1 MLSRPLPICVLGR
14 AMNKYLATLFAVS
27 LGTAAVTGGNGGS
40 AAQEATGNNEAIGLA
55 RISVQKGPIKLGSE
69 PTHIPLGDRPL
80 ADISADI
87 GNAARVYLVL
97 EHVRFDQPPGILF
110 EVLIGDESAPGS
122 YERVGRFNLFETREL
137 LSFDITERFRSLVAS
152 NSRGILVVTIRPAVG
167 ARSEAAAPGS
177 LEWSRLHALLEQAAV
192 SIGVIRLDAR

>member
-1 MLSRPLPICVLGR
+1 
-14 AMNKYLATLFAVS
+14 MNKQLARLFAAS
-27 LGTAAVTGGNGGS
+27 FGTAAVVGGNGGS
-40 AAQEATGNNEAIGLA
+40 VAQEAFTNSGAIVLA
-55 RISVQKGPIKLGSE
+55 QISMRQGPIKLSAE

-97 EHVRFDQPPGILF
+97 EHVRFDEPPGILF

-122 YERVGRFNLFETREL
+122 YERVGRFNLFEAREL
-137 LSFDITERFRSLVAS
+137 LSFDITERFRSLVAL
-152 NSRGILVVTIRPAVG
+152 NSRGILMVTIRPAVG

-177 LEWSRLHALLEQAAV
+177 LGWSRLHALLEQAAV

>member
-1 MLSRPLPICVLGR
+1 
-14 AMNKYLATLFAVS
+14 MNKYLATLFAVS
-27 LGTAAVTGGNGGS
+27 FGTAAMAGGNGDS
-40 AAQEATGNNEAIGLA
+40 VAQKATRNSEATGLVQ
-55 RISVQKGPIKLGSE
+55 ISVGKGPIKLGSE

-152 NSRGILVVTIRPAVG
+152 NSRGMLVVTIRPAVG
-167 ARSEAAAPGS
+167 ARSEAAASGS
-177 LEWSRLHALLEQAAV
+177 PEWSRLHALLEQAAV

>member
-40 AAQEATGNNEAIGLA
+40 AAEDATGNNEAIGLA

-97 EHVRFDQPPGILF
+97 EHVRFDQAPGILF